1 MLKYPISTLL
11 YLAKI
16 NIQDTIKDALKL
28 KNNIDVRLT
37 ITVKDKDGKIIK
49 QHKQHSHSFIRNF
62 MTILASAFSANTF
75 YDYQTTNNLWYSV
88 DPNYT
93 TIFNELNTQD
103 SSNDAS
109 FGIVVGTGTATPT
122 ATDYKL
128 GNQIPNGTGSGQLS
142 YGASSISPGNSS
154 VSPASSLSSPTQT
167 LTPSGNTTSIQISR
181 TFQNNSG
188 SSITVTETGIIV
200 QTASFYNGTS
210 TATTKVLIVHDLL
223 SSSITIQNSAVLTI
237 VYTISVTT

>member
-1 MLKYPISTLL
+1 MIKYPISTLL
-11 YLAKI
+11 YIAKI
-16 NIQDTIKDALKL
+16 NIKDTIKDALKL

-49 QHKQHSHSFIRNF
+49 QHKQYSHSFVRNF
-62 MTILASAFSANTF
+62 MTILASAFYAYIF

-93 TIFNELNTQD
+93 TIFSVLNTND

-142 YGASSISPGNSS
+142 YGTSSISPGNSS
-154 VSPASSLSSPTQT
+154 VSPAASLSSPTQT

-200 QTASFYNGTS
+200 KTTSFYNGLS
-210 TATTKVLIVHDLL
+210 TATTNELIVHDLL
-223 SSSITIQNSAVLTI
+223 SSPITIQNSAVLTI